1 MSCKCKKC
9 GASFTSKLALAFYAF
24 FSLCCAKS
32 FAQDCNYRLSI
43 EVLDLHDGSP
53 LMNALVMINELDIGG
68 TTDYDGSLVFEN
80 LCPKKYS
87 LSISHEDCETV
98 NLSLNLTKDTFKKIR
113 LEHHMNELEEVMILS
128 DNRNSS
134 KSLFENEISEEVLE
148 DYNSRTLGD
157 ILKTVTGVST
167 LNSGNYLSKPVI
179 NGLHSSRI
187 VIINNDVRLED
198 QEWGIEHA
206 PSVDINSIDKISV
219 IKGASALKY
228 AGDAVGGVI
237 ITETNREKLLDTIR
251 GNVTTNL
258 QSNGR
263 GGGVS
268 ANFTKTNSNGWYYK
282 FQGTYKRM
290 GDFETPSYIM
300 TNTGFSENNFSLKA
314 GLNRIDYGFDIYYS
328 YFGNFLGI
336 LRSSHAHTAIDIIN
350 AIDNE
355 IPHIIEDFSYNI
367 NIPRQKISHNLLK
380 LKAFKNF
387 DFGRLTLRYDFQLND
402 RKEYDIR
409 RGDNRNKP
417 ALDLSLQTHTL
428 ALDLESK
435 FENGSNLKSG
445 ISVRYQKNFPD
456 PATGVKR
463 IIPDYKKYDFSLY
476 SVYDVSLNDYWTFE
490 GGLRYDFSHI
500 NAYKYYR
507 TSLWELR
514 NYDELFPQFLVE
526 DLGINTLTNPKFTFN
541 NISSNVGTRFN
552 IDKNKNLYFNY
563 SISSRKP
570 NPSELFSEGLHH
582 SSARIEI
589 GDLSFQSEVGHNIAL
604 TYSFT
609 NDKSNLVLNSFV
621 NLVDNFIYMIPVSL
635 TSTIAGVFPYWEYKQ
650 QDAKLYGFDLKYER
664 KLFKDFF
671 IGSEFSIVKGYEKS
685 NNKPL
690 INMPPVSLKNQI
702 SYNFEKLNNLN
713 LSLESEYFFRQNE
726 FPNTNF
732 EVYIP
737 TDGTYQM
744 LDTSTPPGA
753 YHLLNFSS
761 SIAYK
766 TKTGANY
773 KIRLRVENLLNNLYK
788 NYLNRLRYFT
798 HEMGRNIML
807 SVSYNY

>member
-9 GASFTSKLALAFYAF
+9 GARFTSKLALAFYVF
-24 FSLCCAKS
+24 FSICCAKS

-53 LMNALVMINELDIGG
+53 LMNAFVMINGLDIGG
-68 TTDYDGSLVFEN
+68 TTDYDGGLVFEN

-87 LSISHEDCETV
+87 LSISHEDCKTV

-128 DNRNSS
+128 DNRNIS
-134 KSLFENEISEEVLE
+134 KSLFENEISEEVFE

-268 ANFTKTNSNGWYYK
+268 ANFTKTNSNGLYYK

-380 LKAFKNF
+380 LKASFILMSF
-387 DFGRLTLRYDFQLND
+387 LT
-402 RKEYDIR
+402 
-409 RGDNRNKP
+409 
-417 ALDLSLQTHTL
+417 DL
-428 ALDLESK
+428 AP
-435 FENGSNLKSG
+435 F
-445 ISVRYQKNFPD
+445 
-456 PATGVKR
+456 
-463 IIPDYKKYDFSLY
+463 
-476 SVYDVSLNDYWTFE
+476 VSQ
-490 GGLRYDFSHI
+490 
-500 NAYKYYR
+500 A
-507 TSLWELR
+507 
-514 NYDELFPQFLVE
+514 
-526 DLGINTLTNPKFTFN
+526 
-541 NISSNVGTRFN
+541 
-552 IDKNKNLYFNY
+552 
-563 SISSRKP
+563 
-570 NPSELFSEGLHH
+570 
-582 SSARIEI
+582 
-589 GDLSFQSEVGHNIAL
+589 
-604 TYSFT
+604 
-609 NDKSNLVLNSFV
+609 NLVS
-621 NLVDNFIYMIPVSL
+621 
-635 TSTIAGVFPYWEYKQ
+635 
-650 QDAKLYGFDLKYER
+650 
-664 KLFKDFF
+664 
-671 IGSEFSIVKGYEKS
+671 
-685 NNKPL
+685 
-690 INMPPVSLKNQI
+690 
-702 SYNFEKLNNLN
+702 
-713 LSLESEYFFRQNE
+713 
-726 FPNTNF
+726 
-732 EVYIP
+732 
-737 TDGTYQM
+737 
-744 LDTSTPPGA
+744 
-753 YHLLNFSS
+753 
-761 SIAYK
+761 
-766 TKTGANY
+766 
-773 KIRLRVENLLNNLYK
+773 
-788 NYLNRLRYFT
+788 
-798 HEMGRNIML
+798 
-807 SVSYNY
+807 